1 MTLSDAI
8 KQRIIELCKE
18 RNITISKMCTLS
30 GLNHSSIASFLSGKT
45 GIPKIDTL
53 YYLTLGLNISLC
65 EFYNSPL
72 FDNIDDD

>member
-1 MTLSDAI
+1 MNIGNAVRL
-8 KQRIIELCKE
+8 RIIELCNE

-30 GLNHSSIASFLSGKT
+30 GLNHSTIASFLSGKT

-53 YYLTLGLNISLC
+53 YYITVGLNISLSD
-65 EFYNSPL
+65 FYNSPL

>member
-8 KQRIIELCKE
+8 KSRIIELCNE

-30 GLNHSSIASFLSGKT
+30 GLNHSTIASFLSGKT

-53 YYLTLGLNISLC
+53 YYITVGLNISLSD
-65 EFYNSPL
+65 FYNSPL
-72 FDNIDDD
+72 FNNIDDD